1 MLDFDGTQFVN
12 GLEPDAGTNVVALVI
27 ARIERY
33 AQHLLDQFVGSLN
46 YSAAEMASWP
56 ILAAEAKAYAI
67 SGSTA
72 DCPMCLAE
80 AEAAGIPLSTLLSR
94 VSANAS
100 GYSSY
105 LAAVKGARTKNKLAV
120 AAMTNEEALAYDWR
134 VYWP

>member
-1 MLDFDGTQFVN
+1 MLEHDGTQFVN
-12 GLEPDAGTNVVALVI
+12 GFDPEPGANVVALVTSH
-27 ARIERY
+27 IERY
-33 AQHLLDQFVGSLN
+33 AQFLLDQFVGNLN

-94 VSANAS
+94 VGANAS

-120 AAMTNEEALAYDWR
+120 AAMTNEEALVYDWR